1 MVKPKGKIND
11 NIEKKVTKKDPDDKG
26 VNDAITFRDD
36 QINYWKER
44 AKDNKDKGGP
54 RKTSGTGARLNLGGS
69 VLGRTKRTY
78 RKNKNRVV
86 KKKS

>member
-1 MVKPKGKIND
+1 MAKPKEKIDD
-11 NIEKKVTKKDPDDKG
+11 NIKKPETEKKVKPGT
-26 VNDAITFRDD
+26 NDAITFRDD

-54 RKTSGTGARLNLGGS
+54 RKTSGTGGNLAFGGS
-69 VLGRTKRTY
+69 SLGRTKRTY

-86 KKKS
+86 SKKR

>member
-1 MVKPKGKIND
+1 MSKTNKPIDD

-54 RKTSGTGARLNLGGS
+54 RKTSGTGTRLNIGGS
-69 VLGRTKRTY
+69 VLGKTGRTY
-78 RKNKNRVV
+78 RKKKNRVV
-86 KKKS
+86 KKG